1 MTEELKPIEICLG
14 NFIESMGKIE
24 IVTGIMKME
33 DETFKIAHLGWNKG
47 TSVLPD
53 DVTYA
58 TYPIPLT
65 DEWKKCF
72 GIDKYELPD
81 WIKYVHQCQNYFKW
95 ALRVNL
101 LEIMDW
107 DLLPQTAEI

>member
-1 MTEELKPIEICLG
+1 MKKHNEPLRPCEICLG

-24 IVTGIMKME
+24 IVTGILKQ
-33 DETFKIAHLGWNKG
+33 DGDIFKIAHGGWHKG
-47 TSVLPD
+47 ESVIPD
-53 DVTYA
+53 DVIYN
-58 TYPIPLT
+58 

-81 WIKYVHQCQNYFKW
+81 WIKFVHEVQNYFMY
-95 ALRVNL
+95 ALRLNL

-107 DLLPQTAEI
+107 DLLPQTAEIKIDE